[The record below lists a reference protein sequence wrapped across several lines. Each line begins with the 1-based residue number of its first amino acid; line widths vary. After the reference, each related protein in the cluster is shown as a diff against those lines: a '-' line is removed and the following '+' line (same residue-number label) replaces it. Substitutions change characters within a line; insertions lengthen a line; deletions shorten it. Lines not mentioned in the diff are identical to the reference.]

1 MTHLGNGLS
10 NAERHEDALSVKEAE
25 LAMMRRI
32 GADEKYILVM
42 QSNLATT
49 YHKLGRFEEA
59 NRMVRDVY
67 SGTLKLNG
75 EEHEETL
82 EAANNWAADLLDLR
96 RFEEARSL
104 LRKTIPVAQRVLS
117 DSNETTIRMRWIY
130 AKALYKDEAATLD
143 HLRESVATYE
153 DTERIARRVFGG
165 AHPLTSAIEDELQ
178 NARAALRRRAPPPE
192 STMR

>member
-1 MTHLGNGLS
+1 M
-10 NAERHEDALSVKEAE
+10 
-25 LAMMRRI
+25 
-32 GADEKYILVM
+32 
-42 QSNLATT
+42 
-49 YHKLGRFEEA
+49 
-59 NRMVRDVY
+59 
-67 SGTLKLNG
+67 KLNG

-143 HLRESVATYE
+143 HLRESVATLE
-153 DTERIARRVFGG
+153 GTERIARRVLGG
-165 AHPLTSAIEDELQ
+165 AHPVARLIEACLQ
-178 NARAALRRRAPPPE
+178 EARAAIRAH
-192 STMR
+192 SA